1 MFRLNQ
7 NVRHACLSLNDI
19 GGTALSRRWT
29 LLLPVIFITYS
40 LAYLDR
46 ANFSFAAAGG
56 MAKDLGI
63 TASENALLSALFFLG
78 YFMFQIPGAAYA
90 QKYSVKKLILWGL
103 IGWGLLATVTGLLHN
118 LNALYGVRFALGI
131 VESAVL
137 PAMLILQSRWYTR
150 KERARA
156 NAILVLGNPVTM
168 LWMAVLSGYLIENFG
183 WREMFIIEG
192 LPACVMGAIT

>member
-1 MFRLNQ
+1 M
-7 NVRHACLSLNDI
+7 
-19 GGTALSRRWT
+19 SRRWT

-118 LNALYGVRFALGI
+118 LNAL
-131 VESAVL
+131 
-137 PAMLILQSRWYTR
+137 
-150 KERARA
+150 
-156 NAILVLGNPVTM
+156 
-168 LWMAVLSGYLIENFG
+168 
-183 WREMFIIEG
+183 
-192 LPACVMGAIT
+192 

>member
-103 IGWGLLATVTGLLHN
+103 IGWVCSPPSLACCTISTRSM
-118 LNALYGVRFALGI
+118 ACA
-131 VESAVL
+131 
-137 PAMLILQSRWYTR
+137 SRWASW
-150 KERARA
+150 KARCC
-156 NAILVLGNPVTM
+156 
-168 LWMAVLSGYLIENFG
+168 
-183 WREMFIIEG
+183 RR
-192 LPACVMGAIT
+192 C